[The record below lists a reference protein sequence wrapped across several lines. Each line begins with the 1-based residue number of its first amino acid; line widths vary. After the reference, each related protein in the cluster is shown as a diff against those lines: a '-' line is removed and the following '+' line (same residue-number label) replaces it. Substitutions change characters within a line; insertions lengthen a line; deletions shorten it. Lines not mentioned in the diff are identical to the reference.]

1 MWRPFPAA
9 NQRIARGSVKD
20 LKTEKEE
27 ATAAAKQTALTESS
41 LHNPE
46 PDYYKPFLEISP
58 DRRERFRQRL
68 CRLYGEEVA
77 GEYLPEL
84 ERILRVYYAHKPEK
98 MIEKE
103 EHFVPEERFSEKDL
117 IIITYGDLLQGEE
130 RSPLATLERLASTY
144 LRATNTLHLLPF
156 FPSSS
161 DKGFAIIDFETVDP
175 NLGTWQDLEDLGGR
189 YKLMFDGVFNHVSS
203 KSRWFQEF
211 LNGNPRYKKFFIAYD
226 PEERL
231 TKEELELITRPRTS
245 DVLTRFQSING
256 PIYVWTTFS
265 PDQIDLDFRNPEV
278 LIRIIEILLF
288 YVRHG
293 ADIIR
298 LDAVT
303 YLWAEPGTPCA
314 NLHQTHEIIKLY
326 RDILDWVAPTVALIT
341 ETNVPHQENI
351 AYFGNG
357 YDEAHMVYNFALPPL
372 VLHTFYTE
380 DSTALSDWAGSLKTP
395 SPTTTFFNFLDS
407 HDGIGLLGVR
417 GILSKEEIDSIVR
430 NAREH
435 GALISYRACKE
446 GEQEPYEINT
456 TWFSAL
462 NGEESGEDLDLQV
475 NRFLA
480 SRVISLVL
488 RGVPG
493 IYLHGLMGTKND
505 MDAVLATKSNRA
517 INRTVIDSNAII
529 EAMADPDSKL
539 SRMTKHYTYT
549 VLRSQHREFHP
560 NGDQKVLKLSPQ
572 LFSVL
577 RTSPEGGDHILA
589 MINISKHAL
598 LIEIPLS
605 EIGLGHSLWVDLIS
619 NQEKIATNKT
629 LAVSFEPYGVLW
641 LKPSEEIKT
650 RCHAEAEYMG

>member
-1 MWRPFPAA
+1 M
-9 NQRIARGSVKD
+9 VKD
-20 LKTEKEE
+20 FKTKREE
-27 ATAAAKQTALTESS
+27 ATAAPVQTPLTESS

-46 PDYYKPFLEISP
+46 PDYHRPILEIPP
-58 DRRERFRQRL
+58 DRRERLHKRL
-68 CRLYGEEVA
+68 TNLYGDELA

-84 ERILRVYYAHKPEK
+84 ERILRVYYAHKPK
-98 MIEKE
+98 RMIEKE
-103 EHFVPEERFSEKDL
+103 MHFVPEELFSEKDL
-117 IIITYGDLLQGEE
+117 ILITYGDLLLGEE
-130 RSPLATLERLASTY
+130 RSPLATLARLAGTY

-161 DKGFAIIDFETVDP
+161 DRGFSIIDFETVDP
-175 NLGTWQDLEDLGGR
+175 RLGTWQDIEDLEGR

-211 LNGNPRYKKFFIAYD
+211 LNGNPYYKKFFIAYD
-226 PEERL
+226 AKDQL
-231 TKEELELITRPRTS
+231 TKEEMEIITRPRTS

-256 PIYVWTTFS
+256 PVYVWTTFS
-265 PDQIDLDFRNPEV
+265 PDQIDLDFRNPDV
-278 LIRIIEILLF
+278 LMRIIEVLLL
-288 YVRHG
+288 YIRHG

-314 NLHQTHEIIKLY
+314 NLHQTHEIIRLY
-326 RDILDWVAPTVALIT
+326 RDILDLIAPTVALIT
-341 ETNVPHQENI
+341 ETNVPHRENI

-357 YDEAHMVYNFALPPL
+357 SDEAHMVYNFALPPL

-380 DSTALSDWAGSLKTP
+380 DSTALSDWAQSLQPP
-395 SPTTTFFNFLDS
+395 SPFATFFNFLDS

-430 NAREH
+430 KAGEH
-435 GALISYRACKE
+435 GALISCRACKE

-462 NGEESGEDLDLQV
+462 NREDSGEDLDLQV

-480 SRVISLVL
+480 TRVISLVL

-505 MDAVLATKSNRA
+505 MDAVLATESKRA
-517 INRTVIDSNAII
+517 INRTVIDSNAIV
-529 EAMADPDSKL
+529 EAMANPDSKL

-560 NGDQKVLKLSPQ
+560 NGDQKVLKLSPR

-589 MINISKHAL
+589 MINISKHAFP
-598 LIEIPLS
+598 IEIPFS
-605 EIGLGHSLWVDLIS
+605 EIGLEHSRWVDLIS
-619 NQEKIATNKT
+619 NQETIAANNR

-641 LKPSEEIKT
+641 LKPSEEIQG
-650 RCHAEAEYMG
+650 HVEACRR